1 MSRSHHA
8 SVRGFTLIE
17 VMVVIVIMSIMAS
30 LVVLNIGGVDQRKA
44 MQAREVL
51 LLDLQRI
58 LREANDQS
66 RILALDVQAA
76 TDVSPFRYGIVEYR
90 SPHQSEPPLNQQK
103 WQSYAEFKL
112 RNLPEQVSLRIQ
124 SLEPGYSKAQNR
136 DLTEANAPKLIWLGN
151 GEVKPV
157 RIQFYLEDREVGH
170 PIEIDH
176 LGKVHES

>member
-1 MSRSHHA
+1 MIRSHHA
-8 SVRGFTLIE
+8 SIRGFTLIE

-44 MQAREVL
+44 MQTREVL

-76 TDVSPFRYGIVEYR
+76 TDVSPFRYGVVEYR
-90 SPHQSEPPLNQQK
+90 SPNQAEPTLNQQK
-103 WQSYAEFKL
+103 WQSYAEFNL
-112 RNLPEQVSLRIQ
+112 RSLPEQVSFRIQ
-124 SLEPGYSKAQNR
+124 PLEQRYNNAQ
-136 DLTEANAPKLIWLGN
+136 NAPKLIWLGN

-157 RIQFYLEDREVGH
+157 RIQFYLEDREVGN